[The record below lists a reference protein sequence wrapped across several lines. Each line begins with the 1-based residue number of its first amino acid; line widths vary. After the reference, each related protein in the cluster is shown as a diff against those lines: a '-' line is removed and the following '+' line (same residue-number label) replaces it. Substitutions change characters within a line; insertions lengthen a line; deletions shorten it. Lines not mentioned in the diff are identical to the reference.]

1 MDLLTMILISIGLAM
16 DCFAVAISAGTT
28 GKGFKLNNL
37 LSMGLLFGIFQSL
50 MTLFGWLAGNSFIA
64 LIKNFDHWI
73 AFGLLVLIGTKML
86 KEGLE
91 KNSEGKSDYTTGK
104 ALIWLSFATSI
115 DALAVGVSFS
125 VMKYDMLIPV
135 VLIGSVSFAFTL
147 LGGAIGKK
155 VGQMFGRRAEILGG
169 LILIGISVKILI
181 EHLKIF

>member
-1 MDLLTMILISIGLAM
+1 MTLIAIGLAM

-28 GKGFKLNNL
+28 GRSFRLKNL
-37 LSMGLLFGIFQSL
+37 LYMALSFGIFQSL
-50 MTLFGWLAGNSFIA
+50 MTLFGWLAGNSFIL

-73 AFGLLVLIGTKML
+73 VFGLLVFIGGKML

-91 KNSEGKSDYTTGK
+91 KNSEEQSDYTTGK

-125 VMKYDMLIPV
+125 VMKNGILMPV
-135 VLIGSVSFAFTL
+135 ILIGVVSFVFTL
-147 LGGAIGKK
+147 IGGAIGKK
-155 VGQMFGRRAEILGG
+155 VGQMFGKRAEILGG
-169 LILIGISVKILI
+169 LILIGIGVKILI